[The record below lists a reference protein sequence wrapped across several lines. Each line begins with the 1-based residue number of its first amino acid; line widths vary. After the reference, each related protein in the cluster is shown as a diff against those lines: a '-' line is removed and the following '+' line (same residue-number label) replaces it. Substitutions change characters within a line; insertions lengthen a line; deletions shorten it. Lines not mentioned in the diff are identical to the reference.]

1 MLSEQLYNSFINSRS
16 LWPYVWLFKDTIK
29 FSFQSSP
36 ETLILIFVYIN
47 APGQIIVFDSEENWE
62 GITQR

>member
-1 MLSEQLYNSFINSRS
+1 MT
-16 LWPYVWLFKDTIK
+16 FKDTIK